1 MGTTTHRTSRS
12 RLAIYDPAHKCWKV
26 VEFGV
31 EGEARPYTHRTSRI
45 FVDAPTLGVVR
56 TGVTNTFEDE
66 LVLSNGSV
74 VKTKGKCVF
83 KTVEHSRIEY
93 VLTDRTSNGEKLP
106 DQTVIMTR
114 K

>member
-1 MGTTTHRTSRS
+1 MEHGLHG
-12 RLAIYDPAHKCWKV
+12 YDPAHKCWKV

-31 EGEARPYTHRTSRI
+31 EGDARPYTHRTSHI

-56 TGVTNTFEDE
+56 EGVTNTFEEE
-66 LVLSNGSV
+66 LVLSDGTLE
-74 VKTKGKCVF
+74 KITGKCVY

-93 VLTDRTSNGEKLP
+93 VLTERTSNGEKLP
-106 DQTVIMTR
+106 DQTVIMKR